1 MTKNRGYGLCTST
14 GSLNTCYLNAPFGT
28 AFVASIS
35 QCQHTKRVISSDSK
49 ISVLEQH
56 AECNQTIPIDTAT
69 IDGHEYDLTGPDRL
83 KIMDDLV
90 SIPAAEFAVKWAS
103 MYRGPVSEA
112 TPTTLVTVATPATSN
127 GA

>member
-1 MTKNRGYGLCTST
+1 M
-14 GSLNTCYLNAPFGT
+14 
-28 AFVASIS
+28 ASIS